1 MRVPPRTLQIDKK
14 DTISSKKYKKEI
26 ENFYFNYDVVSD
38 IENRAVIQTVLLDKD
53 VFSLIKT
60 LRERS
65 LSVNDSLNILNNRE
79 DLFHELIEKK
89 FIFETKGYVYIF
101 SDVRF
106 IKFNPF
112 YIIEKLVERYKNQII
127 SLNEYL
133 AHLKLL
139 AMPSKNAITNDY
151 EII

>member
-1 MRVPPRTLQIDKK
+1 
-14 DTISSKKYKKEI
+14 
-26 ENFYFNYDVVSD
+26 
-38 IENRAVIQTVLLDKD
+38 
-53 VFSLIKT
+53 
-60 LRERS
+60 LRNES
-65 LSVNDSLNILNNRE
+65 LSVNDCLSILNNKE
-79 DLFHELIEKK
+79 DLFNELIEKK
-89 FIFETKGYVYIF
+89 FIFEIKGFVYIF

-112 YIIEKLVERYKNQII
+112 YIIEKLVERYKNHEI

-139 AMPSKNAITNDY
+139 AMPSKDAITIDY